1 MTEGGEEPGEVK
13 NSGRHL
19 VIPHIAML
27 SKDFVAARRLLE
39 ERDELY
45 KKIYSLP
52 RCHRGDTL
60 PGRTALSLFL
70 GTLEHNV
77 LLSLL
82 LSLKP
87 IPGVTV
93 RALVFDGLIATA
105 ARSKAAV
112 AEHAC
117 QDVIAAVS
125 AQYGVRIARKL
136 VPSSPLFRQYRFFRA
151 FYSSGSTAPTE
162 SPMLRVSGAEENC
175 LPIAI
180 AAYILDMGMTVPE
193 SGLMEMVA
201 GPYTCNDV
209 VAKCPHVRI
218 GEPLCVRGF
227 QGGLGESDATSPR
240 LIKEEGAYVLMVES
254 HSIVLR
260 YSLDD
265 TVRMYDGSC
274 SHLHTGTLD
283 GILRVIDERQDCAFA
298 ILPLSI
304 QESPGT
310 HTPPPGGIRAEA
322 RLGLTLGVLLE
333 TCCVC
338 SRRLTACPG
347 VQCTIVGI
355 DGVLEGFSERKRCCA
370 KNCRIY
376 YYPTFYWHNGEM
388 TNTVE
393 NYGGAGSEHHVLFVS
408 SKLGFTVNY
417 IRSHYC
423 RIMRGMSTRGEVE
436 TLQEVYGSGDLSAD
450 YVCRKFQDALYLHM
464 RLLDQTSGVDDSG
477 PFFKVLAAADS
488 SPLYGGKSDRF
499 EDGYLIFDSVRD
511 TPWTKCEFCAVGIS
525 SDGNQKLVRLLTEFE
540 KKNPKLGKTGV
551 RAKAGSAARTDSCR
565 KTTRGREGSKD
576 KVMRRAMCFTSGLF
590 VTVRAN
596 NPSNGPVVIRE
607 IREMINSESHLHREG
622 AVRNCA
628 KSGVLRV
635 WIHDVACTCGWA
647 QLMRNPPKIF
657 LDRFHQR
664 NHVRSRCMRS
674 LNPSWGRNRPFLE
687 KLGIRNASASEQTN
701 AVLKKC
707 APYSRK
713 LSRSRYRCFWR
724 HYAICQN
731 RKK

>member
-1 MTEGGEEPGEVK
+1 
-13 NSGRHL
+13 
-19 VIPHIAML
+19 
-27 SKDFVAARRLLE
+27 
-39 ERDELY
+39 
-45 KKIYSLP
+45 
-52 RCHRGDTL
+52 
-60 PGRTALSLFL
+60 
-70 GTLEHNV
+70 
-77 LLSLL
+77 
-82 LSLKP
+82 
-87 IPGVTV
+87 
-93 RALVFDGLIATA
+93 
-105 ARSKAAV
+105 
-112 AEHAC
+112 
-117 QDVIAAVS
+117 
-125 AQYGVRIARKL
+125 
-136 VPSSPLFRQYRFFRA
+136 
-151 FYSSGSTAPTE
+151 
-162 SPMLRVSGAEENC
+162 MLRVSGAEENC

-180 AAYILDMGMTVPE
+180 AAYISDMGMKVPE

-209 VAKCPHVRI
+209 VAKCPHVGI

-254 HSIVLR
+254 HSVVLR

-298 ILPLSI
+298 ILPLNI

-347 VQCTIVGI
+347 AQCTIVGI

-376 YYPTFYWHNGEM
+376 YYPTFYWHKGEM

-450 YVCRKFQDALYLHM
+450 YVGRKFQDALYLHM

-511 TPWTKCEFCAVGIS
+511 TPWTKCEFRAVGIS

-540 KKNPKLGKTGV
+540 KKNPKLGKTRV

-576 KVMRRAMCFTSGLF
+576 KVMRRAKCFTSGLF

-635 WIHDVACTCGWA
+635 WIHDVACTCGWVRM
-647 QLMRNPPKIF
+647 MRNPPKIF

-674 LNPSWGRNRPFLE
+674 LNPSWGRNRTFLE
-687 KLGIRNASASEQTN
+687 KFGYSEHLGVGTN
-701 AVLKKC
+701 ERRIEKARSVLKEIIPKSVPMFLE
-707 APYSRK
+707 ALRY
-713 LSRSRYRCFWR
+713 LSE
-724 HYAICQN
+724 
-731 RKK
+731 